1 MHVVGVSSLVIL
13 EVCRTVT
20 KILTAQGILL
30 DKTPDSG
37 QQDFFRSLID
47 FGISSVIDFFVGMTI
62 FILIRSKNMQFVK
75 TRTTSSNH
83 KDLFNQLTR

>member
-1 MHVVGVSSLVIL
+1 MHVVGVLLLVIL

-30 DKTPDSG
+30 DETLDSG
-37 QQDFFRSLID
+37 QYDFFRSLID

-62 FILIRSKNMQFVK
+62 FILIWSKNMQFVK
-75 TRTTSSNH
+75 ARTISSNDQ
-83 KDLFNQLTR
+83 DLFNQLVR